1 MVKLGLPNFVR
12 SLVPHPSISQG
23 ESLSFTV
30 PGRTTALVALTVVTL
45 AGCQATPVPEVTEPT
60 PEVVEEGSVEAVE
73 AQPESDNYLL
83 VYSGRSETLVQ
94 PLIDQFVADTGI
106 EVEVRYGNTPE
117 MAALLLEEGEATQ
130 AGVFLAQDAG
140 ALGAISSEGLFTTLP
155 EDISGAV
162 PAGFTSTDGSWVGVT
177 GRARVIVYDA
187 ETLSEEDL
195 PQTAEEIVSPQW
207 SGQLGVAP
215 TNASFQS
222 FITAYRVLK
231 GEGAAESWVGALVSN
246 DPEIFENNT
255 SILEAVE
262 SGAVPLGLINHYY
275 WYQLAAERGIES
287 MRSKLWFTE
296 VGDPASIVNVTGAG
310 VLTPAQLDQDAFDF
324 ISYVLS
330 DAGQTYFVENTF
342 EYPLVPGIDAPE
354 GLPTLESLVNPE
366 LDLSDLETLSDSQQL
381 LTRFGL
387 L

>member
-1 MVKLGLPNFVR
+1 M
-12 SLVPHPSISQG
+12 SLAV
-23 ESLSFTV
+23 L
-30 PGRTTALVALTVVTL
+30 GRTAALATLTVFTLVA
-45 AGCQATPVPEVTEPT
+45 CQAAPTADVSEPGEEVI
-60 PEVVEEGSVEAVE
+60 EEGSVEAVE
-73 AQPESDNYLL
+73 AEAESDNYLL
-83 VYSGRSETLVQ
+83 VYSGRSESLVQ
-94 PLIDQFVADTGI
+94 PLIDQFAAETGI

-155 EDISGAV
+155 EDITGAV

-187 ETLSEEDL
+187 ESLSEDDL

-207 SGQLGVAP
+207 SGQVGVAP

-262 SGAVPLGLINHYY
+262 SGAVPMGLINHYY
-275 WYQLAAERGIES
+275 WYRMASERGLDS
-287 MRSKLWFTE
+287 MRSKLWFTD

-324 ISYVLS
+324 ISYLVS
-330 DAGQTYFVENTF
+330 DPGQAYFVDNTF
-342 EYPLVPGIDAPE
+342 EYPLVPGAAAPE
-354 GLPTLESLVNPE
+354 GLPSLESLVNPE
-366 LDLSDLETLSDSQQL
+366 LDLSDLETLSDSQEL

>member
-1 MVKLGLPNFVR
+1 LLRPVLAR
-12 SLVPHPSISQG
+12 I
-23 ESLSFTV
+23 
-30 PGRTTALVALTVVTL
+30 TALFTLGALTL
-45 AGCQATPVPEVTEPT
+45 AGCQAAPTESAPEPAVDA
-60 PEVVEEGSVEAVE
+60 VEEGSVEAV
-73 AQPESDNYLL
+73 AADPESDNYLL
-83 VYSGRSETLVQ
+83 VYSGRSESLVQ
-94 PLIDQFVADTGI
+94 PLIEQFIAETGI

-140 ALGAISSEGLFTTLP
+140 ALGAISTAGLFTTLP
-155 EDISGAV
+155 EDIASAP

-187 ETLSEEDL
+187 ETVTEEQL
-195 PQTAEEIVSPQW
+195 PMTAEEIVSPQW
-207 SGQLGVAP
+207 AGQVGVAP

-231 GEGAAESWVGALVSN
+231 GEGAAESWVGGLVSN

-255 SILEAVE
+255 AILEAVE
-262 SGAVPLGLINHYY
+262 SGVVSLGLINHYY
-275 WYQLAAERGIES
+275 WYQIAAERGEDN
-287 MRSKLWFTE
+287 MRSQLWFTE

-324 ISYVLS
+324 VRYLLS
-330 DAGQTYFVENTF
+330 EEGQNYFVTTTC
-342 EYPLVPGIDAPE
+342 EYPLVDGIESPQ
-354 GLPTLESLVNPE
+354 GLPSLESLVTPG
-366 LDLSDLETLSDSQQL
+366 LDLSDLETLSESQQL

>member
-1 MVKLGLPNFVR
+1 LLRPALAR
-12 SLVPHPSISQG
+12 I
-23 ESLSFTV
+23 
-30 PGRTTALVALTVVTL
+30 TALFTFGVLTL
-45 AGCQATPVPEVTEPT
+45 AGCQAAPTDSAPEPAVEA
-60 PEVVEEGSVEAVE
+60 VEEGSVEAV
-73 AQPESDNYLL
+73 AADPESDNYLL
-83 VYSGRSETLVQ
+83 VYCGRSESLVQ
-94 PLIDQFVADTGI
+94 PLIDQFIAETGI

-140 ALGAISSEGLFTTLP
+140 ALGAISRAGLFTTLP
-155 EDISGAV
+155 DDIASAV
-162 PAGFTSTDGSWVGVT
+162 PSGFTSTDGSWVGVT

-187 ETLSEEDL
+187 ETVTEEKL
-195 PQTAEEIVSPQW
+195 PTTAEEIVSPQW
-207 SGQLGVAP
+207 AGKVGVAP

-231 GEGAAESWVGALVSN
+231 GEGAAESWVGGLVSN

-255 SILEAVE
+255 AILEAVE
-262 SGAVPLGLINHYY
+262 SGVVPLGLINHYY
-275 WYQLAAERGIES
+275 WYQLSAERGEEN
-287 MRSKLWFTE
+287 MRSQLWFTD

-324 ISYVLS
+324 VRYLLS
-330 DAGQTYFVENTF
+330 ADGQNYFVSTTY
-342 EYPLVPGIDAPE
+342 EYPLVEGIESPQ
-354 GLPTLESLVNPE
+354 GLPSLESLVTPG
-366 LDLSDLETLSDSQQL
+366 LDLSDLETLSESQQL

>member
-1 MVKLGLPNFVR
+1 M
-12 SLVPHPSISQG
+12 
-23 ESLSFTV
+23 SFAV
-30 PGRTTALVALTVVTL
+30 LGRTAALATLTVLTL
-45 AGCQATPVPEVTEPT
+45 VGCQAAPT
-60 PEVVEEGSVEAVE
+60 PESTEPVEEVIEEGSVEAVE
-73 AQPESDNYLL
+73 AEPESDNYLL
-83 VYSGRSETLVQ
+83 VYSGRNESLVQ
-94 PLIDQFVADTGI
+94 PLIDQFMADTGI

-140 ALGAISSEGLFTTLP
+140 ALGAISREGLFTTLP
-155 EDISGAV
+155 DEIAGAV
-162 PAGFTSTDGSWVGVT
+162 PAGFTSTDASWVGVT

-187 ETLSEEDL
+187 ESLSEDDL

-207 SGQLGVAP
+207 SGQVGVAP

-222 FITAYRVLK
+222 FITAYRVIK

-262 SGAVPLGLINHYY
+262 SGTVPLGLINHYY
-275 WYQLAAERGIES
+275 WYQLAAERGADS

-324 ISYVLS
+324 ISYLLS
-330 DAGQTYFVENTF
+330 EAGQTYFVENTF

-354 GLPTLESLVNPE
+354 GLPSLESLVNPD
-366 LDLSDLETLSDSQQL
+366 LDLSDLETLSESQQL